1 MCNDDDDDD
10 NTPGDRGLNSNVCS
24 CECECGCDCD
34 GWLSLVELAATSAEF
49 VSEYMDK
56 SLKNEG

>member
-10 NTPGDRGLNSNVCS
+10 NTPGERGLNSNVCG
-24 CECECGCDCD
+24 CECGCGCD

-49 VSEYMDK
+49 TSEFVDK
-56 SLKNEG
+56 SLINEG